1 MDSPGQALWAKIL
14 SVVLPIVGAVSA
26 CLWGGWSEVLT
37 ALSLLVL
44 LDIASGVYRAICQQQ
59 LSSNVSWRGMVKKV
73 GIYLVVAVAHIVGD
87 QLGFAQQGRDA
98 AAGAFC
104 VTEALSVIEN
114 VGAVIPIP
122 DWLRDVLVQLKEK
135 KFVGP
140 PDDATDKPGDT
151 PGPSDGAP

>member
-1 MDSPGQALWAKIL
+1 MESPGQALWAKIVN
-14 SVVLPIVGAVSA
+14 VVLPIVGAVSA
-26 CLWGGWSEVLT
+26 CLWGGWSEVLS

-44 LDIASGVYRAICQQQ
+44 LDIVSGLYRAVCQQQ
-59 LSSNVSWRGMVKKV
+59 VSSEISWRGMTKKV
-73 GIYLVVAVAHIVGD
+73 GIYLIVAVAYVVGD

-122 DWLRDVLVQLKEK
+122 DWLRDVLVQLREK
-135 KFVGP
+135 KFVGTP
-140 PDDATDKPGDT
+140 DKPPEGE
-151 PGPSDGAP
+151 